1 MIGHMDI
8 AGFDL
13 NLMKAFDAL
22 YAERHVTRAGSRIG
36 LSQSAMSGA
45 LTRLRELLG
54 DELFVRT
61 PSGMQPTPRAH
72 DLAGP
77 VSDALRLLRSA
88 LQADSFDPA
97 TADNGSKA
105 ARPPWY
111 AQVWTSV
118 QTADH
123 PPAP

>member
-45 LTRLRELLG
+45 LTRLRELLA

-61 PSGMQPTPRAH
+61 PSGMQPTPRAMT
-72 DLAGP
+72 LLVPSRMRSGFSGARYRP
-77 VSDALRLLRSA
+77 IASTLRRPTIPSRS
-88 LQADSFDPA
+88 
-97 TADNGSKA
+97 
-105 ARPPWY
+105 R
-111 AQVWTSV
+111 
-118 QTADH
+118 
-123 PPAP
+123 